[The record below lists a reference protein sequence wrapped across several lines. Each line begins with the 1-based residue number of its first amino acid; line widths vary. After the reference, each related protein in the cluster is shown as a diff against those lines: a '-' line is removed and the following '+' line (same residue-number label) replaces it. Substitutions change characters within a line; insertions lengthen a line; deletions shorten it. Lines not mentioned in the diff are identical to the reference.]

1 MKKVFLFSFVIAV
14 TLFLSSC
21 TVNWFGGTVDV
32 PWYYVAIPVLL
43 IAICGYFILMSKT
56 YICPHCRTEF
66 KAKPYQFYVTIH
78 MGGKRFAKCPN
89 CNKKSFCNIKK

>member
-66 KAKPYQFYVTIH
+66 KAKPYQLYVTVH
-78 MGGKRFAKCPN
+78 MSGKRLAKCPN
-89 CNKKSFCNIKK
+89 CKKKSFCNIKK